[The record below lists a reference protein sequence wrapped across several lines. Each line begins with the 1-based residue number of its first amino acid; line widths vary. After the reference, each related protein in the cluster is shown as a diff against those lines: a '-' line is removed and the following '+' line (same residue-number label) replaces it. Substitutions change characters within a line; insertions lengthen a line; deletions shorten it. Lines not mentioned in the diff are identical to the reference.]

1 MQRDPRLHFELDT
14 LPVGVLP
21 QGLSGLR
28 LIQALLA
35 VCLPNIQSLRCVSPV
50 LLLDWWPGHALTG
63 VVLLRVARRR

>member
-1 MQRDPRLHFELDT
+1 VQRDPRLHFELDT

-35 VCLPNIQSLRCVSPV
+35 VCLRCVSPV